1 MLVRIASVL
10 ARSRAVPP
18 VRIAAPVVPLRT
30 LATART
36 ETVDYPKPKRRTR
49 RKSADNATEMP
60 SKRTSGEPVRRT
72 RRKRDPNAVQNI
84 TKRISR
90 PRGTPLSDAN
100 PLFKNPELVEAAP
113 HPFSHYHL
121 PHPLQW
127 PLTFS
132 FSRGKNAQ
140 YRYFVANHET
150 AQNIV
155 DKISLDRADGRK
167 VTVIEAYPGPGTLTR
182 LFMRHPNVE
191 KVIALEGSE
200 MFANWLDML
209 REDPAMAD
217 VKDKLSVL
225 RSSGYEWSTYEQ
237 LVDGGYLDH
246 LRGRIPNF
254 GPESPPLNWET
265 ESDLVFVAQLPNSVH
280 SEQLFAQ
287 LVNASVEGH
296 WLFKYGRMRMSFV
309 CGEGIGTRA
318 MAQTTDRNARAKL
331 GVTVQCVSTPTLEYT
346 SADLSPHENHF
357 YPQTPQIGPR
367 VLSRSAQIPH
377 ANIASGLNRQ
387 GLCMLTIEPLATP
400 LVNKRDIASLEYLLR
415 NLFVRRA
422 QPVVNALKNVAPG
435 AGSILRK
442 LSPDHPD
449 VQEHPERVINPS
461 ALVTELTNEQW
472 AALAVVFEK
481 WPFRPRNL
489 DDESGFDD
497 ATITED

>member
-49 RKSADNATEMP
+49 RKSADNATETP

-84 TKRISR
+84 TKRITR
-90 PRGTPLSDAN
+90 PRGTPLSDAD
-100 PLFKNPELVEAAP
+100 PLFKNPELAEAAP

-132 FSRGKNAQ
+132 FSRGKNAR

-246 LRGRIPNF
+246 LRG
-254 GPESPPLNWET
+254 
-265 ESDLVFVAQLPNSVH
+265 
-280 SEQLFAQ
+280 
-287 LVNASVEGH
+287 
-296 WLFKYGRMRMSFV
+296 
-309 CGEGIGTRA
+309 
-318 MAQTTDRNARAKL
+318 
-331 GVTVQCVSTPTLEYT
+331 
-346 SADLSPHENHF
+346 LSLIH
-357 YPQTPQIGPR
+357 I
-367 VLSRSAQIPH
+367 
-377 ANIASGLNRQ
+377 
-387 GLCMLTIEPLATP
+387 
-400 LVNKRDIASLEYLLR
+400 
-415 NLFVRRA
+415 
-422 QPVVNALKNVAPG
+422 
-435 AGSILRK
+435 
-442 LSPDHPD
+442 
-449 VQEHPERVINPS
+449 
-461 ALVTELTNEQW
+461 
-472 AALAVVFEK
+472 
-481 WPFRPRNL
+481 
-489 DDESGFDD
+489 
-497 ATITED
+497 